1 MKRIITYGIF
11 DVLHYGYINLPKRA
25 KRLGDYLIVALSS
38 DEFNLKK
45 TKNHTIHMNNV
56 KLYWSLADM

>member
-25 KRLGDYLIVALSS
+25 KNWEI
-38 DEFNLKK
+38 
-45 TKNHTIHMNNV
+45 I
-56 KLYWSLADM
+56 